1 MDDANQAIFKS
12 GRECTSNP
20 LTREISTVTL
30 FTMNSTPPTYFLI
43 DDHLLILEGL
53 KKYLSTEFPEWE
65 CLGHALSN
73 SEALSEIADQNPSV
87 IFIDHQMGAYTG
99 IDFIKSFKNPLA
111 TPSFVLISQ
120 IESKTVLK
128 EYLQLGVLGFVSKK
142 DSQDEIKKAVEHI
155 SMTGEVY
162 FSPTFKK
169 IIQSFSSVDML
180 TPREIDVIQ
189 LIARGLTN
197 KEAAKELSCSEFT
210 IKTHKSN
217 IMRKLKMVNS
227 IEICNW
233 ALRNKL
239 I

>member
-1 MDDANQAIFKS
+1 
-12 GRECTSNP
+12 
-20 LTREISTVTL
+20 
-30 FTMNSTPPTYFLI
+30 MNLAPHTYFLL
-43 DDHLLILEGL
+43 DDHLLVLEGM
-53 KKYLSTEFPEWE
+53 KKYLSSELPQWT
-65 CLGHALSN
+65 CVGHALSN
-73 SEALSEIADQNPSV
+73 SEALSVIADQSPSF

-99 IDFIKSFKNPLA
+99 VDFIKSCNIR
-111 TPSFVLISQ
+111 TSSFVLISQ
-120 IESKTVLK
+120 IESKNILK

-155 SMTGEVY
+155 SSNGEVY

-169 IIQSFSSVDML
+169 IIQSFSSVDTL
-180 TPREIDVIQ
+180 TPRELDVVQ
-189 LIARGLTN
+189 LIAQGLTN

-217 IMRKLKMVNS
+217 IMRKLNIVNS
-227 IEICNW
+227 VEICNW